1 MRATIRIVALVF
13 VEYEDKEGRKF
24 RRGLPEGVSRSQA
37 AIGVPLGPPSLQ
49 DLGLPKEIEVAL
61 HNQLYARSIFT
72 EDDARRH
79 VQEIHSALVAALRCD
94 VNRILA
100 VYHGQGAQNGQAKP
114 SAGEPV
120 TRLSH

>member
-1 MRATIRIVALVF
+1 MLIVALVI

-24 RRGLPEGVSRSQA
+24 RRGLPQGAPRSQA

-61 HNQLYARSIFT
+61 HNQLYARAIFT
-72 EDDARRH
+72 EADARSH
-79 VQEIHSALVAALRCD
+79 LQDIHSALVSALRCD

-100 VYHGQGAQNGQAKP
+100 VYHGQGAQNGKAKL
-114 SAGEPV
+114 AEGEPV
-120 TRLSH
+120 TRLPH